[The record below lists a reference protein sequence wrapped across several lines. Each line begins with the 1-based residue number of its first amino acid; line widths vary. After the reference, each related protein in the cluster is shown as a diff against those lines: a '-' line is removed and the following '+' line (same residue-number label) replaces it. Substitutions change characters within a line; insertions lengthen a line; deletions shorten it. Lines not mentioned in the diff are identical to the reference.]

1 MLLIEWRNESGGRH
15 LVTQISEADMRLRDH
30 VRPRLCGIPL
40 FFAIGLIY
48 VLSGASPFGARLL
61 CWTFMLARIAHTYCY
76 QNHIQPWRAVS
87 FIVGA
92 TATVLMVLRIL
103 INVL

>member
-40 FFAIGLIY
+40 FFAIYDDGQV
-48 VLSGASPFGARLL
+48 VLWPSPPTERVMEWAKAR
-61 CWTFMLARIAHTYCY
+61 
-76 QNHIQPWRAVS
+76 S
-87 FIVGA
+87 D
-92 TATVLMVLRIL
+92 
-103 INVL
+103 